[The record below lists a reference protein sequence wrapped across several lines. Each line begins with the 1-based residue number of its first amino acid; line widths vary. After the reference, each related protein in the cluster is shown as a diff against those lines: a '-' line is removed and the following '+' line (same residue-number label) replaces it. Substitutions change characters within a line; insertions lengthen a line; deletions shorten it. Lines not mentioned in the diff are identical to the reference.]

1 MSVPQTTDDV
11 YKNLQ
16 YGHQKKKKS
25 VNGVWWYDSRYGS
38 QQEIKSYSHWIVNM
52 RKETQQ
58 K

>member
-1 MSVPQTTDDV
+1 MFLKQLMMFIKIYNT
-11 YKNLQ
+11 
-16 YGHQKKKKS
+16 GIKKRKKS

-52 RKETQQ
+52 RKETQE

>member
-1 MSVPQTTDDV
+1 MLLKQLMMFIKIYNT
-11 YKNLQ
+11 
-16 YGHQKKKKS
+16 GIKKRKKS